1 MLTIQLD
8 KQKASTYVLEAQIN
22 DLDIIQFIRNN
33 IDNELIVHSVD
44 EYDSKVI
51 VKESEKSKTY
61 ALPLSIFKDRQ
72 KQNTELDENCD
83 SDQNQN
89 NVIREI
95 FLKHKPDIIK
105 YSVMWLLLAYI
116 IIKPLIPSNANLLT
130 TGPVNS
136 KIEVNEK
143 TQVEILTD
151 KLNKNNIENALKKEK
166 RKKLL
171 DDLKNLDSKIQET
184 DKNNSLILENINL
197 ITK

>member
-8 KQKASTYVLEAQIN
+8 KQKASNYVLEAQIN

-44 EYDSKVI
+44 EYDSKVT

-72 KQNTELDENCD
+72 KENTELDENVNSNEKKKSIIPNIFSKHID
-83 SDQNQN
+83 WDKVLKYWII
-89 NVIREI
+89 VII
-95 FLKHKPDIIK
+95 
-105 YSVMWLLLAYI
+105 WAI
-116 IIKPLIPSNANLLT
+116 IIKNFLPSNANLLT
-130 TGPVNS
+130 TWTDVS
-136 KIEVNEK
+136 KIEK
-143 TQVEILTD
+143 TQVQILTD